1 MPDYRIGCDAHKHYS
16 HFAVL
21 DEAGQLRH
29 QARVDHEPGA
39 IQAFLEG
46 LPDGTRVALETVG
59 NWYWI
64 ADEIEAA
71 GCLPLLTHAAKA
83 KVMMGNI
90 NKTDKLDA
98 KGLAKL
104 LHLESLPTVWLPPGE
119 IRDERELHRTRM
131 ALSKLRTAL
140 KNRIHATLAKYAIT
154 STEHSDIFTGAGRS
168 WLETTLCRLPPET
181 KRCVA
186 QEIEALDGIQQQ
198 IAQLEL
204 RIRERVALTPSIQ
217 LLKTLPGVGDIL
229 GIVIDREIG
238 SIDRFD
244 TSGQFTSYAGLVPTV
259 HASGGKT
266 RFGHM
271 RKPCN
276 QYLKWAF
283 RAASRSEAEGHRSC
297 QRGGPPSPSPR
308 LEDQVRLPDLRPGLP
323 TQRPCRCRGRRGPP
337 SGGGCLLDPQ
347 ATRTLP
353 AACRPAGLSQ
363 AGARACLTCIH

>member
-1 MPDYRIGCDAHKHYS
+1 MSHYRVGCDAHRRYS
-16 HFAVL
+16 QFAVL
-21 DEAGQLRH
+21 DQDGQLR
-29 QARVDHEPGA
+29 QQTRVDHAPGA
-39 IQAFLEG
+39 IRAFLEG
-46 LPDGTRVALETVG
+46 LPDGTPVALESIG

-83 KVMMGNI
+83 KVMMGNV

-104 LHLESLPTVWLPPGE
+104 LHLGSLPTVWLPPGE

-140 KNRIHATLAKYAIT
+140 KNRIHSTLAKYGIT
-154 STEHSDIFTGAGRS
+154 TSEHSDIFAGAGRI
-168 WLETTLCRLPPET
+168 WLQGTLERLPPET
-181 KRCVA
+181 GRCVA
-186 QEIEALDGIQQQ
+186 QEIEALDELGDQ
-198 IAQLEL
+198 ISQLER
-204 RIRERVALTPSIQ
+204 RIRQRTALTPSIQ
-217 LLKTLPGVGDIL
+217 LLKTLPGVADVLAI
-229 GIVIDREIG
+229 IIEREIG

-244 TSGQFTSYAGLVPTV
+244 TAGQFTSFAGLVPTV

-283 RAASRSEAEGHRSC
+283 IEAANVIVRHRHHPAWKTKYVCQIYDQVSRRKGHAVAVGAVARHLAEAAFWIIKRQEPYRPPASRQA
-297 QRGGPPSPSPR
+297 SPK
-308 LEDQVRLPDLRPGLP
+308 QVR
-323 TQRPCRCRGRRGPP
+323 GR
-337 SGGGCLLDPQ
+337 
-347 ATRTLP
+347 A
-353 AACRPAGLSQ
+353 
-363 AGARACLTCIH
+363 

>member
-1 MPDYRIGCDAHKHYS
+1 MSHYRVGCDAHKHYS
-16 HFAVL
+16 QFAVL
-21 DEAGQLRH
+21 DQDGQLR
-29 QARVDHEPGA
+29 QQSRVDHEPGA
-39 IQAFLEG
+39 IRTFLEN
-46 LPDGTRVALETVG
+46 LPEGTPVALESVG

-83 KVMMGNI
+83 KLMMGNV

-98 KGLAKL
+98 RGLARL
-104 LHLESLPTVWLPPGE
+104 LHLDSLPTVWLSPGE

-140 KNRIHATLAKYAIT
+140 KNRIHATLAKYGLAT
-154 STEHSDIFTGAGRS
+154 TEHSDLFVGAGRA
-168 WLETTLCRLPPET
+168 WLDATLRQLPPET
-181 KRCVA
+181 ERCVA
-186 QEIEALDGIQQQ
+186 QELQALDALQDQ
-198 IAQLEL
+198 IAQLEQ
-204 RIRERVALTPSIQ
+204 RIRDRIALTPSTQ

-229 GIVIDREIG
+229 SIVIDREIG

-266 RFGHM
+266 RFGHL

-283 RAASRSEAEGHRSC
+283 IEAANVVVRHRHHPAWKTKYVSQVYETICRRKGHSIAVGAVARHLAESAFWILKRQQPYRSPAIR
-297 QRGGPPSPSPR
+297 QASPK
-308 LEDQVRLPDLRPGLP
+308 QVR
-323 TQRPCRCRGRRGPP
+323 GR
-337 SGGGCLLDPQ
+337 
-347 ATRTLP
+347 A
-353 AACRPAGLSQ
+353 
-363 AGARACLTCIH
+363 

>member
-1 MPDYRIGCDAHKHYS
+1 MSHYRVGCDAHKHYS
-16 HFAVL
+16 QFAVL
-21 DEAGQLRH
+21 DQDGHLLSQH
-29 QARVDHEPGA
+29 RVDHQPGA
-39 IQAFLEG
+39 ISGFLEN
-46 LPDGTRVALETVG
+46 LPQGTPVALESVG

-83 KVMMGNI
+83 KVMMGNV

-140 KNRIHATLAKYAIT
+140 KNRIHATLAKYGLAT
-154 STEHSDIFTGAGRS
+154 TEHSDIFVGAGKA
-168 WLETTLCRLPPET
+168 WLETAVSRLPAET
-181 KRCVA
+181 GRCVG
-186 QEIEALDGIQQQ
+186 QELEALDSLQSH
-198 IAQLEL
+198 IARLEQ

-217 LLKTLPGVGDIL
+217 LLKSLPGVGNIL
-229 GIVIDREIG
+229 AIVVDREIG

-244 TSGQFTSYAGLVPTV
+244 TPGQLASYCGVVPTV

-283 RAASRSEAEGHRSC
+283 IEAANVVVRHRHHPAWKTKYVCQIYDQVSRRKGHAVAVGAVARHLAEGAFWILNR
-297 QRGGPPSPSPR
+297 QEPYRPPANRQVSPK
-308 LEDQVRLPDLRPGLP
+308 QVR
-323 TQRPCRCRGRRGPP
+323 GR
-337 SGGGCLLDPQ
+337 
-347 ATRTLP
+347 A
-353 AACRPAGLSQ
+353 
-363 AGARACLTCIH
+363 

>member
-1 MPDYRIGCDAHKHYS
+1 MSHYRVGCDAHRRYS
-16 HFAVL
+16 QFAVL
-21 DEAGQLRH
+21 DQDGQLCE
-29 QARVDHEPGA
+29 QTRVDHEPGA
-39 IQAFLEG
+39 IQAFLEDM
-46 LPDGTRVALETVG
+46 PEGTPVALETVG

-83 KVMMGNI
+83 KVMMGNV

-104 LHLESLPTVWLPPGE
+104 LHLDSLPTVWLPPGE

-140 KNRIHATLAKYAIT
+140 KNRIHSTLAKYGI
-154 STEHSDIFTGAGRS
+154 STAVHSDIFAGTGRV
-168 WLETTLCRLPPET
+168 WLEATLSRLPPET
-181 KRCVA
+181 GRCVA
-186 QEIEALDGIQQQ
+186 QEIEVLDGLQLQ
-198 IAQLEL
+198 ITQLEE
-204 RIRERVALTPSIQ
+204 RIRERIALTPSIQ

-229 GIVIDREIG
+229 AIVIEGEIG

-244 TSGQFTSYAGLVPTV
+244 TAGQFTSYAGLVPTV

-271 RKPCN
+271 RKPSS

-283 RAASRSEAEGHRSC
+283 IEAANVVVRHRHHPAWKTNYVCQVYDQVC
-297 QRGGPPSPSPR
+297 QRKGHSIAVGAVARHIAEAAFWILKRQEPYRPPANRQASPK
-308 LEDQVRLPDLRPGLP
+308 QVR
-323 TQRPCRCRGRRGPP
+323 GR
-337 SGGGCLLDPQ
+337 
-347 ATRTLP
+347 A
-353 AACRPAGLSQ
+353 
-363 AGARACLTCIH
+363 

>member
-1 MPDYRIGCDAHKHYS
+1 MDYRIGCDAHKHYS
-16 HFAVL
+16 QFAVL
-21 DEAGQLRH
+21 DQDGRLLVQHRLDH
-29 QARVDHEPGA
+29 QPGA
-39 IQAFLEG
+39 VRAFLEDF
-46 LPDGTRVALETVG
+46 PDQTPVALESVG

-71 GCLPLLTHAAKA
+71 GCIPLLTHPAKA
-83 KVMMGNI
+83 KLMMGNV

-104 LHLESLPTVWLPPGE
+104 LHLDSLPTVWLPPGE

-140 KNRIHATLAKYAIT
+140 KNRIHATLAKYGIT
-154 STEHSDIFTGAGRS
+154 STEHSDIFAGAGRI
-168 WLETTLCRLPPET
+168 WLEAALSRLPPET
-181 KRCVA
+181 GRCVA
-186 QEIEALDGIQQQ
+186 QELEALDGLQHQISQFEKRIQER
-198 IAQLEL
+198 IA
-204 RIRERVALTPSIQ
+204 ATPSIQ
-217 LLKTLPGVGDIL
+217 LLKSLPGVGDIL
-229 GIVIDREIG
+229 AIVIDREIG

-244 TSGQFTSYAGLVPTV
+244 TAGQLTSYAGVVPTV

-271 RKPCN
+271 RKPSN

-283 RAASRSEAEGHRSC
+283 RAAPLSAAKGLRSR
-297 QRGGPPSPSPR
+297 QRRRPPPAPPR
-308 LEDQVRLPDLRPGLP
+308 LEDKVRLPGLQQGLP
-323 TQRPCRCRGRRGPP
+323 AQGPCRCRRRCG
-337 SGGGCLLDPQ
+337 SSSSRGCFLDSQ
-347 ATRTLP
+347 ETRNLP